1 MKVRETLTNSKL
13 QSMMRMS
20 SWHIPRSPHSFWSF
34 NMSRL
39 PLRTLDD
46 APDAAKKGLDLALK
60 ANGFLPNLVRL
71 LANAPVALEAYQTVS
86 GINARSG
93 LRLAERE
100 AVQITAAARHG
111 CGFCVAGHTIVA
123 YKRAGLSE
131 DVVNALRNNDHVP
144 DERLNAIAEFTRAI
158 IRSRGN
164 VNDDELTS
172 FRDAGFTDANA
183 LEVVLGVSLATLC
196 NFANNLG
203 RSELNPEYLNYAW
216 TNTAAAAAQ

>member
-1 MKVRETLTNSKL
+1 
-13 QSMMRMS
+13 MRMS
-20 SWHIPRSPHSFWSF
+20 SWRIPRFRVVSELQHVPAS
-34 NMSRL
+34 
-39 PLRTLDD
+39 LRTLDD
-46 APDAAKKGLDLALK
+46 APDAARKGLELSQK

-71 LANAPVALEAYQTVS
+71 LANAPVALEAYQTLS

-100 AVQITAAARHG
+100 AVQITAAATHG

-144 DERLNAIAEFTRAI
+144 DARLNAIAEFTRAV
-158 IRSRGN
+158 IRGRGN
-164 VNDDELTS
+164 VNDNELKA
-172 FRDAGFTDANA
+172 FLRAGYRCERA
-183 LEVVLGVSLATLC
+183 EVVLGVSLATLC

-203 RSELNPEYLNYAW
+203 RSELNPEYLPYA
-216 TNTAAAAAQ
+216 